1 MPGPSPLSNQT
12 LLPAPRHR
20 RAVPPRLAALL
31 LAALLLAAG
40 ARAEAPLGRLFF
52 TPEQRHEIDRQWRQE
67 LQSPLPTHDSRL
79 TINGTVRRTS
89 GAGTTWINGTMQHE
103 PRAAGGP
110 PGQVT
115 LRTEARRDVRIKA
128 GQSYD
133 TTSER
138 IHDPLGD
145 GRIQI
150 HRTPPRTP

>member
-1 MPGPSPLSNQT
+1 MSGPSPQPTQT
-12 LLPAPRHR
+12 HLPAPRHPRAPPQR
-20 RAVPPRLAALL
+20 RCARLRARREGGP
-31 LAALLLAAG
+31 G

-67 LQSPLPTHDSRL
+67 LQSPLPAHDSRL

-89 GAGTTWINGTMQHE
+89 GAGTTWINGAMQHE